1 MMASRADCEP
11 LAALPSILFLAGSA
25 GLEGERCGEGEQPTT
40 PMFEKMAEYPLV
52 SSFIF
57 LAPFA
62 APETADNAQALLS
75 HNLRF
80 AAVGDFWGY
89 TGAAVLP

>member
-25 GLEGERCGEGEQPTT
+25 GLEGERCGEGEQPTI
-40 PMFEKMAEYPLV
+40 PMFEKMADYPLV
-52 SSFIF
+52 SRFIF

-62 APETADNAQALLS
+62 VPETADNAQALLS

-80 AAVGDFWGY
+80 DWAEHFWE
-89 TGAAVLP
+89 